1 MTYSLY
7 IGNKRYSSWS
17 MRPWVLLKALD
28 VPFEEKLNLFKPG
41 IRQPEFLSFSPSGKV
56 PCLHDNTTSVVVWD
70 SLAICEYIA
79 ESHPGAWPTDTR
91 ARAFA
96 RSAAA
101 EMHSGFSSIR
111 NECGMNV
118 GMRITLASPSEGL
131 KDDLRRLNELFN
143 EGLEK
148 FGGPWI
154 AGKEFTIADAMF
166 APISS
171 RCKTNG
177 FGLVSGR
184 PLGSQF
190 TKRNAEQ
197 ELEAMLRL
205 QNKIEVKVEVEQ
217 QAWRERH
224 HLIVWE
230 NLAF

>member
-41 IRQPEFLSFSPSGKV
+41 LRQPQFMSFSPTGKV
-56 PCLHDNTTSVVVWD
+56 PCLHDDAASIVVWD

-79 ESHPGAWPTDTR
+79 ESHPGAWPTDAR

-101 EMHSGFSSIR
+101 DMHSGFSAIR
-111 NECGMNV
+111 SECGMNV
-118 GMRITLASPSEGL
+118 GLRITLPTQSKEL
-131 KDDLRRLNELFN
+131 KAEISRLNELFN
-143 EGLEK
+143 EGLDR
-148 FGGPWI
+148 FGGPWF

-171 RCKTNG
+171 RCRTYG
-177 FGLVSGR
+177 I
-184 PLGSQF
+184 
-190 TKRNAEQ
+190 
-197 ELEAMLRL
+197 ELEGAGKDYMDRL
-205 QNKIEVKVEVEQ
+205 FGHPAVQEWVQAGIKESSREPFHEEECRAGGRTCIEVTE
-217 QAWRERH
+217 
-224 HLIVWE
+224 
-230 NLAF
+230 